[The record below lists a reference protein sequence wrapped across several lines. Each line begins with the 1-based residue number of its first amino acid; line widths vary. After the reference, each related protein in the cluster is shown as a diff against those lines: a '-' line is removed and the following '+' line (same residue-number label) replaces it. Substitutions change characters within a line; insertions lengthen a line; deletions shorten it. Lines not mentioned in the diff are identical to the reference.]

1 MKSDWIKNLSVAIT
15 ICDTEGKIIYMN
27 EKACKTF
34 EKDGGPKL
42 IGKNVLDCHPEPA
55 RSKLKK
61 MLETAQ
67 TNCYTIEKNGVK
79 KLIYQTP
86 WYDENNNYGGLVEFS
101 IDIPFEMPHYKRT

>member
-34 EKDGGPKL
+34 EKDGSPKL

-61 MLETAQ
+61 NAGNSPNKLLHHR
-67 TNCYTIEKNGVK
+67 K
-79 KLIYQTP
+79 KWGQKVNIS
-86 WYDENNNYGGLVEFS
+86 NSMV
-101 IDIPFEMPHYKRT
+101 